1 MLDVKRAFLVIALA
15 ALSPLGMVAVAAAPA
30 AAAQTRPMV
39 PATGPSETTC
49 VPAGQPGELRSAETD
64 QGIPVYFVEAT
75 GSDTDVQ
82 GCLDGIHACR
92 VLGNDG
98 TTQAVEC
105 ADLYAL
111 NDEVGD
117 PGVTVVSPMIEAYCQ
132 TISSGFLVQCANV
145 DVSFE
150 LAAAPHSVSAHFTD
164 QCGHSNGSCDAFGQ
178 GDTRNYQ
185 LGSFF
190 QAPAAC
196 QGPGTGNEF
205 WAVAL
210 AGGTIELPGSD
221 KTVSSSSN
229 LASQHAIVCF

>member
-1 MLDVKRAFLVIALA
+1 VKRVFLVIALA
-15 ALSPLGMVAVAAAPA
+15 ALSPLGLVAVAASPA
-30 AAAQTRPMV
+30 AAAQARPMV
-39 PATGPSETTC
+39 SASGPSETLC
-49 VPAGQPGELRSAETD
+49 IPAGHSGELPSAETD

-75 GSDTDVQ
+75 GSDVEVA

-105 ADLYAL
+105 ADLYAES
-111 NDEVGD
+111 DEAGD
-117 PGVTVVSPMIEAYCQ
+117 PGVTIVSPMIEGYCQ
-132 TISSGFLVQCANV
+132 TISTGFLVQCANV

-150 LAAAPHSVSAHFTD
+150 AATPQAVSAHFTD
-164 QCGHSNGSCDAFGQ
+164 VCGHSNGPCDAFGQ

-185 LGSFF
+185 LGGFF
-190 QAPAAC
+190 QAPADC
-196 QGPGTGNEF
+196 HGPGSGNEF

-210 AGGTIELPGSD
+210 AGATIQLPGSD
-221 KTVSSSSN
+221 KKVSSNSN